1 MLKNILNLGTRLN
14 KAEQKSIKAG
24 RAVISQEGWCSSNC
38 SVAGADC
45 SEMFGPT
52 KTCRSIPCD
61 GDQVLACY

>member
-1 MLKNILNLGTRLN
+1 MLKKISSLGSILNQD
-14 KAEQKSIKAG
+14 EQKSIKAG
-24 RAVISQEGWCSSNC
+24 RAVITEAGWCSSNC